1 VVSGTAAIDGLISG
15 LNTTSI
21 INSLMQ
27 IEAGP
32 QTLLKQQ
39 ASTNDT
45 LVSALQSLN
54 VKVASLASSATTAAA
69 PSTWQAVTASSSS
82 SSATATTTAG
92 AVPSSLT
99 FTVDKLATAQTSA
112 TGIVADAAG
121 VFGGT
126 MPSSATIVTGS
137 GANPT
142 TTTFDLT
149 GITTLAGLA
158 TAINSA
164 NTGVSASVVTISSTQ
179 SRLQLTGATGAS
191 SAFDLYAGT
200 VTSADLTSAT
210 PPAAVVARGAATTTA
225 GDAQITL
232 WPGSSTPQPVTSGS
246 NTFGNLLTGV
256 NVTVSSVTAS
266 GATPVTVT
274 MARDTSGASTVASNL
289 VANISTVLSE
299 ISTQTAATT
308 TTASDGTTIVAGG
321 VLSGQSNVRRLSDA
335 VLSAASTPVNGISPS
350 TIGIVLNQDGTV
362 TYDAN
367 LFSAALAANPTQVQA
382 VLTGVASALQN
393 VATQASD
400 PTTGTLTMSITSQ
413 QSVSDQLDQQISA
426 WDTTLTLRRTAM
438 EKTYSDLE
446 VSLSNLNAQSAYLT
460 SQLNTLSSS
469 SSSSSTSSSTSAVK
483 F

>member
-1 VVSGTAAIDGLISG
+1 MATAAIDGLISG

-27 IEAGP
+27 IEAQP
-32 QTLLKQQ
+32 QALLQQ
-39 ASTNDT
+39 QVSNNDT
-45 LVSALQSLN
+45 LVAALQSLN

-69 PSTWQAVTASSSS
+69 ATTWQSVTASSSS
-82 SSATATTTAG
+82 SSASATTTTG

-99 FTVDKLATAQTSA
+99 FTVDALAAAQTSA
-112 TGIVADAAG
+112 TGTVTDAAG

-137 GANPT
+137 GAT
-142 TTTFDLT
+142 AVTTTFDLT

-158 TAINSA
+158 TAINGA
-164 NTGVSASVVTISSTQ
+164 NTGVSASVVTISPTQ
-179 SRLQLTGATGAS
+179 SRLQLTGKTGAS

-210 PPAAVVARGAATTTA
+210 PPTPVIGRSSATTA
-225 GDAQITL
+225 AADAQITL
-232 WPGSSTPQPVTSGS
+232 WPGSTSAQAVTSSS

-256 NVTVSSVTAS
+256 NVTVNALTAS
-266 GATPVTVT
+266 GASPVTIT
-274 MARDTSGASTVASNL
+274 MSQDTSGIATVASNL
-289 VANISTVLSE
+289 VTNISTVLSE
-299 ISTQTAATT
+299 ISSQTATT
-308 TTASDGTTIVAGG
+308 TSTASDGGSIVTGG

-335 VLSAASTPVNGISPS
+335 VRAAASTPVNGISPS

-362 TYDAN
+362 TYDAG

-382 VLTGVASALQN
+382 VLTGVASALQT

-400 PTTGTLTMSITSQ
+400 PTTGTLTASITSQ
-413 QSVSDQLDQQISA
+413 QGISDDLNKQISD
-426 WDTTLTLRRTAM
+426 WSTTLTLRRTAL

-460 SQLNTLSSS
+460 SQLNSMTSSSTSSS
-469 SSSSSTSSSTSAVK
+469 SSSSSTSAVK

>member
-1 VVSGTAAIDGLISG
+1 MATAAIDGLISG

-27 IEAGP
+27 IEAQP

-39 ASTNDT
+39 VSTNDT

-69 PSTWQAVTASSSS
+69 ATTWQSVTASSSS
-82 SSATATTTAG
+82 SSASASTTAG
-92 AVPSSLT
+92 AVPSSIS
-99 FTVDKLATAQTSA
+99 FTVDALATSQTSA

-126 MPSSATIVTGS
+126 MPASATIVTGS
-137 GANPT
+137 GASAT
-142 TTTFDLT
+142 TTTFNLQ

-158 TAINSA
+158 TAINGA
-164 NTGVSASVVTISSTQ
+164 HTGVSASVVTISPTQ

-200 VTSADLTSAT
+200 VTSADLAGTT
-210 PPAAVVARGAATTTA
+210 PPTAVVSRSAATTA
-225 GDAQITL
+225 AADAQITL
-232 WPGSSTPQPVTSGS
+232 WPGTSSAQAVTAAT

-256 NVTVSSVTAS
+256 NVTVNAVTAS
-266 GATPVTVT
+266 GASPVTIT
-274 MARDTSGASTVASNL
+274 MAQDTSGISTVASNL
-289 VANISTVLSE
+289 VTNISTVLSE
-299 ISTQTAATT
+299 IASQTAATT
-308 TTASDGTTIVAGG
+308 TTASDGSTKVAGG

-367 LFSAALAANPTQVQA
+367 LFSAALAADPAKVQA
-382 VLTGVASALQN
+382 VLTGVASALQA

-400 PTTGTLTMSITSQ
+400 PTTGTLTASITSQ
-413 QSVSDQLDQQISA
+413 QGVSDDLNKQISN
-426 WDTTLTLRRTAM
+426 WDTTLTLRRTAL

-446 VSLSNLNAQSAYLT
+446 VSLSNLNAQSSYLT
-460 SQLNTLSSS
+460 SQLDSLTSSSSSS
-469 SSSSSTSSSTSAVK
+469 SSSSSTSAVK